1 MSEQVSKHKLT
12 AIFYADVAGYSR
24 LTGQDEMG
32 THNRVMDA
40 LDFASE
46 SINSGSGVVL
56 RYAGDAIL
64 AEFSSVIAA
73 VKAAITIQTELD
85 SRNEGVAEDSKVQI
99 RIGVNLGEVLQ
110 DRGEIYGDGVNL
122 AARLESAAEPGGICI
137 SSSVYEQIAGKVD
150 YDFKD
155 GGDESFK
162 ILRDRYASIVGNP

>member
-73 VKAAITIQTELD
+73 VKAAMTIQTELD
-85 SRNEGVAEDSKVQI
+85 SRNEGVVED
-99 RIGVNLGEVLQ
+99 
-110 DRGEIYGDGVNL
+110 
-122 AARLESAAEPGGICI
+122 
-137 SSSVYEQIAGKVD
+137 
-150 YDFKD
+150 D
-155 GGDESFK
+155 GGRFIITNCRSC
-162 ILRDRYASIVGNP
+162 